1 MRLLDVMRRDNGGHF
16 YASTRDFAE
25 AHDAIVEL
33 VAAGFFIEWR
43 NELDDDYWT
52 AAAGEQSEAA
62 ARFPSE
68 PYERL
73 SDALNRV
80 FERADEPTEQSAP
93 AGERE
98 ALERELLS
106 VLDFSESNLR
116 RVVDHLLAAGYS
128 RAVWQRTQSAPV
140 SQVERPVPSGWAVK
154 RSDASRH
161 ELYGF
166 YDEYLGPLDGWLQD
180 PRRAVLFGNKEAAIA
195 AQAALS
201 VGSKLAISVV
211 WLVYDPVF
219 DTYREQAQ

>member
-1 MRLLDVMRRDNGGHF
+1 MTNNTINGVPRELLEKVIEDAEYGAGIALEYTSKLRALLTAQPQ
-16 YASTRDFAE
+16 ASA
-25 AHDAIVEL
+25 
-33 VAAGFFIEWR
+33 
-43 NELDDDYWT
+43 
-52 AAAGEQSEAA
+52 
-62 ARFPSE
+62 
-68 PYERL
+68 
-73 SDALNRV
+73 
-80 FERADEPTEQSAP
+80 EQSAP

-98 ALERELLS
+98 TIRAVFLRNGFTIKEGQTDLKPYVYAAAEELLS
-106 VLDFSESNLR
+106 I
-116 RVVDHLLAAGYS
+116 A
-128 RAVWQRTQSAPV
+128 RASWQRTQSAPG
-140 SQVERPVPSGWAVK
+140 SEVERVPLESLEFVKRPVPSGWAVK

-219 DTYREQAQ
+219 DTYREQLA